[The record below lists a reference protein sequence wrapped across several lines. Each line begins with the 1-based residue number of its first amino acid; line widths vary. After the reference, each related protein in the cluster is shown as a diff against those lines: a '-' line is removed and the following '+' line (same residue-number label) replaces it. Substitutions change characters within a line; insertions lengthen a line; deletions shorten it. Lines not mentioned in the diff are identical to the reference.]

1 VPNQPQ
7 KAQPVCCAV
16 ILAGGR
22 NTRMDGRNKAFLEV
36 GGKTILERL
45 TETLRLFFTE
55 ILLVTRSPELYAQ
68 QPVRIVQDIYPARA
82 SLTGVHAGLAHAV
95 ADYAFVVPCDTPF
108 LKPELIRM
116 LLDEIEPE
124 VDVIVPMV
132 DGYFEPLCAIY
143 SKRCLGPIEA
153 QLDRGDYKISRI
165 FDQVRLK
172 AIPVEK
178 LKAADARLDSFFN
191 VNTPAA
197 LKASRDFEKQSDDPD

>member
-1 VPNQPQ
+1 MPNQLQ
-7 KAQPVCCAV
+7 KAQPICCAV

-36 GGKTILERL
+36 GGKTILDRL
-45 TETLRLFFTE
+45 IETLQLFFTE

-68 QPVRIVQDIYPARA
+68 RPVRIVQDIYPARA
-82 SLTGVHAGLAHAV
+82 SLTGVHAGLAHAM

-116 LLDEIEPE
+116 LLAEIEPG
-124 VDVIVPMV
+124 VDVVVPMV
-132 DGYFEPLCAIY
+132 NDYYEPLCAIY
-143 SKRCLGPIEA
+143 SKRCLAPIEA

-172 AIPVEK
+172 TIPLEK
-178 LKAADARLDSFFN
+178 VKAADARMDSFFN

-197 LKASRDFEKQSDDPD
+197 LKASRDFEKQSDDQG

>member
-1 VPNQPQ
+1 MPNQPQ

-36 GGKTILERL
+36 GGKTILDRL
-45 TETLRLFFTE
+45 IETLQLFFIE

-68 QPVRIVQDIYPARA
+68 YPVRIVQDIYPARA

-116 LLDEIEPE
+116 LLAEIEPE

-132 DGYFEPLCAIY
+132 NGYYEPLCAIY

-165 FDQVRLK
+165 FDRVRLK
-172 AIPVEK
+172 TIPVEK
-178 LKAADARLDSFFN
+178 IKAADARLDSFFN

-197 LKASRDFEKQSDDPD
+197 LKASRDFEKQSDDQG